1 MYIVIGGIEEYM
13 LVKYLDPKT
22 KLIGLKDNETGKI
35 VLEAQYTQI
44 GNSKDLNEPDL
55 FVNGYAIL
63 HKSEKIMRNG
73 KPTSKTFLGTVAP
86 NGQILAPCNY
96 AEISSD
102 VQNGRVKFLK
112 PVLVNKETLYLYG
125 YFAIDSKN
133 NKMPEV
139 VKPIYTE
146 LSDFKDGY
154 ASGKTLEVEKVGNGP
169 ERERIVVHL
178 MHGIGLNGNIVEKCL
193 DKLNGGIDYYLEYYR
208 KKWKKREDD
217 IQRMIHDEL
226 KPIKEKYKKNI
237 EEAKSDAKKLEI
249 AKEYERKKAE
259 IEEEIRK
266 NYDTRKKLEAELGT
280 LGI

>member
-96 AEISSD
+96 AEISTEI
-102 VQNGRVKFLK
+102 NYGTVKYLK
-112 PVLVNKETLYLYG
+112 PVLVNKEILYLYG
-125 YFAIDSKN
+125 YFALDSEN
-133 NKMPEV
+133 NKMTELVPAR
-139 VKPIYTE
+139 YTK
-146 LSDFKDGY
+146 LSDFERGY
-154 ASGKTLEVEKVGNGP
+154 ASGTTLEVERVGNGP
-169 ERERIVVHL
+169 EKKRMEVHVVH
-178 MHGIGLNGNIVEKCL
+178 GIDLNGNVVEECL
-193 DKLNGGIDYYLEYYR
+193 EYLNGGVDYALEYYR
-208 KKWKKREDD
+208 KKWKEREDD
-217 IQRMIHDEL
+217 IQRMIQEEL
-226 KPIKEKYKKNI
+226 EPLKKEYKKKK
-237 EEAKSDAKKLEI
+237 EEAKSDVEKLEI
-249 AKEYERKKAE
+249 VDEYKRKKAE
-259 IEEEIRK
+259 IEKRVRK
-266 NYDTRKKLEAELGT
+266 NYDEIKRLEAESKT